1 MQNSVIVVAGGVGKR
16 MGSDVPKQFHLLNGK
31 PVIFHS
37 IQPFL
42 DFDPAI
48 KLIIVLPKEHLSTWQ
63 TMCSE
68 YLFHVEHCM
77 VEGGETRY
85 HSVKNG
91 LKAVGDTGLVAVHDS
106 VRPNINSEWVRSCF
120 IEAEKSGNA
129 IPCISVTE
137 SLREIDNEENKPVD
151 RNKIRII
158 QTPQVFQ
165 TSILKQAYSI
175 PHRDSFTDDASVI
188 EAAGHK
194 INLVYG
200 LKENIKITHPADLHW
215 SEWFKKNPSIFI

>member
-1 MQNSVIVVAGGVGKR
+1 MQNSVIIVAGGVGKR

-37 IQPFL
+37 IQPFI
-42 DFDPAI
+42 DFDPGI
-48 KLIIVLPKEHLSTWQ
+48 KIVIVLPKEHISTWQ

-68 YLFHVEHCM
+68 FSFHVEHCV

-91 LKAVGDTGLVAVHDS
+91 LSAVSGDGLVGIHDS
-106 VRPNINSEWVRSCF
+106 VRPNINSEWVRSCYT
-120 IEAEKSGNA
+120 EAEKSGNA
-129 IPCISVTE
+129 IPCISITE
-137 SLREIDNEENKPVD
+137 SLREIENEENKAVD
-151 RNKIRII
+151 RNKIKII
-158 QTPQVFQ
+158 QTPQVFL
-165 TSILKQAYSI
+165 TEIIKLAYTRPYSE
-175 PHRDSFTDDASVI
+175 SFTDDASVI
-188 EAAGHK
+188 EAAGYK

-200 LKENIKITHPADLHW
+200 LKENIKITHSADLHW